1 MKIYGLKGTKE
12 YSFLYQWD
20 CSYFLIYFITCCE
33 DSENLGKIPQP
44 IIEIH
49 RHATRAKKIVTFIS

>member
-12 YSFLYQWD
+12 YSFLYQLD
-20 CSYFLIYFITCCE
+20 CTYFLIYFIAYCE

-44 IIEIH
+44 IIEN
-49 RHATRAKKIVTFIS
+49 T